1 VPSLTLTGP
10 DAMKH
15 VLFTLYDCD
24 VFLLDDEEFIRIIL
38 GEATRKMG
46 ATHLNTVTHKFQPQG
61 VTAVTLL
68 AESHMSIHTW
78 PEKQMAVCD
87 VFTCGVSNPK
97 KGAIHLGRKL
107 KARDFTATVMD
118 RSPARIEFQV

>member
-1 VPSLTLTGP
+1 MPIQNFLGNE
-10 DAMKH
+10 MKH

-24 VFLLDDEEFIRIIL
+24 EYLLDDEEFIRIIL
-38 GEATRKMG
+38 GEATKKMG

-78 PEKQMAVCD
+78 PEKKMAVCD
-87 VFTCGVSNPK
+87 VFTCGEHTVPRAGVTYMYEMMDARDIVSN
-97 KGAIHLGRKL
+97 
-107 KARDFTATVMD
+107 
-118 RSPARIEFQV
+118 EFVRPLE